1 MTSSRRRRCRVLPAC
16 LAALGAAAVL
26 VPGAASAAPCPTA
39 LVPAYIS
46 PADTV
51 AWDRLV
57 RSTQPGGMVTINPAS
72 GPGTAADPAYADAV
86 ARARAAG
93 LTVLGYA
100 HTSYGTRPAS
110 DVTAEIDRYRE
121 WYGVPSIFFD
131 EAATSRDAL
140 NYYRTLAR
148 KVHANGGLVVLN
160 PGVTPDQ
167 RYADL
172 ADVVVTFEGDAAAYA
187 AAPAPPAWTASYPA
201 SRFGQLVY
209 ASAATELDGVLSR
222 AAARH
227 ASRLYVTDDVLDNPW
242 DTLPSYYEQ
251 EATVPSSGCT
261 V

>member
-1 MTSSRRRRCRVLPAC
+1 MVFSHRRRCRAFPAC
-16 LAALGAAAVL
+16 LAALGAVAVL

-39 LVPAYIS
+39 LVPSYIS
-46 PADTV
+46 PADTL
-51 AWDRLV
+51 AWNRLV
-57 RSTQPGGMVTINPAS
+57 TSTQPGGMVTINPAS
-72 GPGTAADPAYADAV
+72 GPGTASDPAYAAAV

-93 LTVLGYA
+93 LTVIGYA

-110 DVTAEIDRYRE
+110 DVKAEIARYRK
-121 WYGVPSIFFD
+121 WYGVTSIFFD

-140 NYYRTLAR
+140 SYYQTLAR
-148 KVHANGGLVVLN
+148 QVHANGGLVVLN

-167 RYADL
+167 GYADL
-172 ADVVVTFEGDAAAYA
+172 ADVVVTFEGDSAAYA

-209 ASAATELDGVLSR
+209 ASAAADLNGVLSR

-242 DTLPSYYEQ
+242 DTLASYYEQ
-251 EATVPSSGCT
+251 EAAATSGCA